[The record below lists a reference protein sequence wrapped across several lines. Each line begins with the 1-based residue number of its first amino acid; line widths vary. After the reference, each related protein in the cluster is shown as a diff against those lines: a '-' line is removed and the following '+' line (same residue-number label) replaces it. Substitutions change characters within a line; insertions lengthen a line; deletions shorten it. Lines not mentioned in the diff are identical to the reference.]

1 MKITLDQ
8 LKRAD
13 RLAELLASPAMVD
26 RDVRARLHQSERH
39 AQPRQPLP
47 SPNGVSQT
55 SQTVWKRSGEWH
67 VTVSDPGERSP
78 FPGAA

>member
-1 MKITLDQ
+1 MSVDHIILFSKDVVGGVLFFGKRRERQTPLNHTLIG
-8 LKRAD
+8 LKFKFTYRCV
-13 RLAELLASPAMVD
+13 LK
-26 RDVRARLHQSERH
+26 
-39 AQPRQPLP
+39 
-47 SPNGVSQT
+47 T